1 MNIVV
6 FFILLFLI
14 TLRGIRPIRFG
25 MSGVCLRSNRA
36 TGGLAVCYGLT
47 GLLCFNAG
55 GSYRQNAHKAAGTR
69 RAAATPSL
77 VLSDVGL
84 ILCRPLCCF
93 SLPWIAA
100 HPRAEYAIPSARD
113 FILRS
118 LIMRLKLFLIALLVS
133 SAASAA
139 PEKATVTKIVDG
151 DTIYVNQN
159 GNTLKVR
166 LIGIDTPESRYNSK
180 AERDSDRS
188 GEDLKA
194 ILAQG
199 KRATAYLKS
208 ILRKGDTVTLEYDLQ
223 QYDKYGR
230 TLAYVYLSDG
240 RMLNELIIA
249 SGYASP
255 MTIPPNIK
263 HKDLFLKAYQEAR
276 YHKLGL
282 WAEE

>member
-1 MNIVV
+1 M
-6 FFILLFLI
+6 
-14 TLRGIRPIRFG
+14 R
-25 MSGVCLRSNRA
+25 
-36 TGGLAVCYGLT
+36 
-47 GLLCFNAG
+47 
-55 GSYRQNAHKAAGTR
+55 
-69 RAAATPSL
+69 
-77 VLSDVGL
+77 L
-84 ILCRPLCCF
+84 IL
-93 SLPWIAA
+93 I
-100 HPRAEYAIPSARD
+100 I
-113 FILRS
+113 
-118 LIMRLKLFLIALLVS
+118 IALLVS
-133 SAASAA
+133 ITASAA
-139 PEKATVTKIVDG
+139 PEKATVTSIVDG
-151 DTIYVNQN
+151 DTIYVNSG

-208 ILRKGDTVTLEYDLQ
+208 ILRKGDSVTLEYDLQ

-240 RMLNELIIA
+240 RMVNELIIA

-263 HKDLFLKAYQEAR
+263 YKDRFLQAYQAAR
-276 YHKLGL
+276 AKKLGL
-282 WAEE
+282 WAD

>member
-1 MNIVV
+1 
-6 FFILLFLI
+6 
-14 TLRGIRPIRFG
+14 
-25 MSGVCLRSNRA
+25 
-36 TGGLAVCYGLT
+36 
-47 GLLCFNAG
+47 
-55 GSYRQNAHKAAGTR
+55 
-69 RAAATPSL
+69 
-77 VLSDVGL
+77 
-84 ILCRPLCCF
+84 
-93 SLPWIAA
+93 
-100 HPRAEYAIPSARD
+100 
-113 FILRS
+113 
-118 LIMRLKLFLIALLVS
+118 MRLKLFLIALLVS

-282 WAEE
+282 WSEE

>member
-1 MNIVV
+1 M
-6 FFILLFLI
+6 
-14 TLRGIRPIRFG
+14 RF
-25 MSGVCLRSNRA
+25 
-36 TGGLAVCYGLT
+36 
-47 GLLCFNAG
+47 
-55 GSYRQNAHKAAGTR
+55 
-69 RAAATPSL
+69 
-77 VLSDVGL
+77 
-84 ILCRPLCCF
+84 
-93 SLPWIAA
+93 
-100 HPRAEYAIPSARD
+100 
-113 FILRS
+113 
-118 LIMRLKLFLIALLVS
+118 KLFLIALLIS
-133 SAASAA
+133 FTASAA

-188 GEDLKA
+188 GEDLKD

-208 ILRKGDTVTLEYDLQ
+208 ILRKGDSVTLEYDLQ

-230 TLAYVYLSDG
+230 ILAYVYLSDG
-240 RMLNELIIA
+240 RMVNELIIA

-263 HKDLFLKAYQEAR
+263 YKDRFLQAYNTAR
-276 YHKLGL
+276 AKKLGL
-282 WAEE
+282 WGD